1 MRRDTENVFYSKVD
15 AWLVWLFGGAFALAA
30 CAAFFLLWDGD
41 YCAFAA
47 FALFDIFVF
56 SIVFYGIWNCRYVF
70 GEACLEIRVFWSIR
84 IPYSDIRN
92 FRDTF
97 DIMSAPA
104 CSLDR
109 MEISYVGKSGKRL
122 SVCVSPRDK
131 RRFSE
136 MLAARMRGE

>member
-1 MRRDTENVFYSKVD
+1 M
-15 AWLVWLFGGAFALAA
+15 WLFGGAFALAA

-41 YCAFAA
+41 YRAFAA
-47 FALFDIFVF
+47 FALCDIFVF
-56 SIVFYGIWNCRYVF
+56 SILFYAMWNCRYVF
-70 GEACLEIRVFWSIR
+70 GESSLEICGFWRMR
-84 IPYSDIRN
+84 IPYSGIRN

-109 MEISYVGKSGKRL
+109 IEIGYVGKSGKRL